1 MIEGRSKPYQQ
12 ITWRFVLFSV
22 AKGYYA
28 NAQTLILTENT
39 VHTFAVE
46 MYLKA
51 ESLHNSHTVVSI
63 SGKALSRVCSPTTS
77 LQFLCYSHYSRIV
90 APPVGQCMLLQYRS

>member
-22 AKGYYA
+22 GKGYYA
-28 NAQTLILTENT
+28 NAQTLILAENT
-39 VHTFAVE
+39 VHTFVVE

-51 ESLHNSHTVVSI
+51 ESLHNTWYSHTVVSI
-63 SGKALSRVCSPTTS
+63 SGKALSTVCSPTAS
-77 LQFLCYSHYSRIV
+77 LVITH
-90 APPVGQCMLLQYRS
+90 